1 MSENRGRHQIVCF
14 VVVFSAQVK
23 ILKGLFTCTDKNEHH
38 HVTPQTSSYPGN
50 GNDRPGI
57 CSSSPPPHGAK
68 QDKRGPLILRYNQ
81 TNFTLTSIPELK
93 VEGCFFYCAFMCLSS
108 ICRVFLHLHGGSH

>member
-1 MSENRGRHQIVCF
+1 MSENRGSHQVVCF

-68 QDKRGPLILRYNQ
+68 QDKSGPLILWYNQ
-81 TNFTLTSIPELK
+81 TNFTLTSITELK
-93 VEGCFFYCAFMCLSS
+93 VEGCFFLLCLYVSVQYLQS
-108 ICRVFLHLHGGSH
+108 FPSPAWWV